1 MKQGEYSDLTR
12 EKNMKRCLWIS
23 CLLGFAILCLGAV
36 AASAQGEPEKI
47 TVAVAEAT
55 IHAGPSAESQVI
67 EKPSVGSVYEVVK
80 KTGDWYEV
88 KLPAR
93 LGMTITGFIHVK
105 FLAKS
110 AGEEQKEE
118 APAPAGAAQTQ
129 APRGKRAHISL
140 GLLYQSQKG
149 YDYAFSYPWVSTSLG
164 IYDAVDGHSAFGF
177 QAGAGYFITNSVQMD
192 CGFSYSS
199 ASPEG
204 IYGVDFPIDDF
215 HNEHGEA
222 PVDHKFSEMIISL
235 GLNYHLLQEGQSR
248 PYIGAGASYIS
259 GKMEFIKDFT
269 IDSVNP
275 VVLSDPVLAEETVST
290 FGFYGKAGLD
300 FIVSESVA
308 IFGEGRYAIALK
320 EEVPQ
325 PFLSGSEVFKDEVVE
340 VDLGGFSA
348 ALGVKIWF

>member
-1 MKQGEYSDLTR
+1 MVCSSVSFFFIYGRRPPPLKPVLRKIAVGVP
-12 EKNMKRCLWIS
+12 
-23 CLLGFAILCLGAV
+23 GASIHARAD
-36 AASAQGEPEKI
+36 AASE
-47 TVAVAEAT
+47 
-55 IHAGPSAESQVI
+55 VI
-67 EKPSVGSVYEVVK
+67 EKPSVGTVYEVVRK
-80 KTGDWYEV
+80 AGEWYEIKV
-88 KLPAR
+88 PSS

-105 FLAKS
+105 FLAKP
-110 AGEEQKEE
+110 AGEEQEEE
-118 APAPAGAAQTQ
+118 APASTGAARTQ

-140 GLLYQSQKG
+140 GVLYQRQKG
-149 YDYAFSYPWVSTSLG
+149 YDYVFSYPWMSTSFG
-164 IYDAVDGHSAFGF
+164 IYDAVDGYSAFGF

-215 HNEHGEA
+215 RNEHGEA

-235 GLNYHLLQEGQSR
+235 GLNYHLLQEGQAR

-259 GKMEFIKDFT
+259 SKMEFIKDFT
-269 IDSVNP
+269 VDSVDP
-275 VVLSDPVLAEETVST
+275 VVVLSDPVLAEETAST

-308 IFGEGRYAIALK
+308 IFGEGRYAIGLK
-320 EEVPQ
+320 EKVPQ
-325 PFLSGSEVFKDEVVE
+325 PFLSESEVFKDEVVE

-348 ALGVKIWF
+348 ALGVKIRF